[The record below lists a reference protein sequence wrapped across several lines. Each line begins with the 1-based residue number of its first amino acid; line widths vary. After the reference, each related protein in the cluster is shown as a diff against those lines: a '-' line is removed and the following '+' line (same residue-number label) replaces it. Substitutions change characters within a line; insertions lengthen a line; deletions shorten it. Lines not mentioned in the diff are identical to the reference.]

1 MDSRDPYP
9 TLRDDTTDE
18 LTNEDGPR
26 LDPGNDDGSLSAV
39 AFELAVLSV
48 LLLLPTLCRVSIER
62 GPPEVVFALRSLNFF
77 TPVLCLLPICP
88 SLFLQWSRVG
98 ILLSKIGQKR
108 RKKKL
113 WMKRHRNA
121 KTFHIRCFLSS
132 LLSAH
137 KKNAPPN
144 LPHLRDTERPFPFL
158 RNYLVPRI
166 DSVSL
171 STAAAASLG
180 ENSRHGQ

>member
-88 SLFLQWSRVG
+88 SLFSAVVEGGYSFIKNRAETE
-98 ILLSKIGQKR
+98 
-108 RKKKL
+108 KKKGL
-113 WMKRHRNA
+113 DERHRNA
-121 KTFHIRCFLSS
+121 KTFLKRCFLSS

>member
-108 RKKKL
+108 RKKKV
-113 WMKRHRNA
+113 WMKGTGMRKHSSKGAFFLLFCRHTR
-121 KTFHIRCFLSS
+121 KT
-132 LLSAH
+132 
-137 KKNAPPN
+137 
-144 LPHLRDTERPFPFL
+144 RPQIS
-158 RNYLVPRI
+158 RI
-166 DSVSL
+166 
-171 STAAAASLG
+171 
-180 ENSRHGQ
+180 

>member
-88 SLFLQWSRVG
+88 SLFSAVVEGGYSFIKNRAETE
-98 ILLSKIGQKR
+98 
-108 RKKKL
+108 KKKAL
-113 WMKRHRNA
+113 DEKAQECENIPQKVLSFFSFVGTQEKRAPKSPAFERYRA
-121 KTFHIRCFLSS
+121 TFPI
-132 LLSAH
+132 SA
-137 KKNAPPN
+137 
-144 LPHLRDTERPFPFL
+144 
-158 RNYLVPRI
+158 
-166 DSVSL
+166 
-171 STAAAASLG
+171 
-180 ENSRHGQ
+180 